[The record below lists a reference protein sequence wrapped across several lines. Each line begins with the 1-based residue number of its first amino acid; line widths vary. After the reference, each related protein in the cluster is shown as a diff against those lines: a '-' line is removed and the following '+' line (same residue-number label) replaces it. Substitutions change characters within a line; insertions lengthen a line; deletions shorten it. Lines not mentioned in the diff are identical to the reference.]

1 MELDMTKMLKTII
14 AATILVGGGTAAMA
28 SAFIGG
34 TVIMAPASD
43 PLNARAWPST
53 SSVVQRTYVNGDML
67 SLTGTCKNIVTNVT
81 FSIGTSSY
89 WKMKKPYVWCKIW
102 HEVPNGSGIYKIGW
116 VRGKYVHP

>member
-1 MELDMTKMLKTII
+1 MNRVFKTII
-14 AATILVGGGTAAMA
+14 VAAIIGGGSSTAIA

-34 TVIMAPASD
+34 TVINAPASN

-53 SSVVQRTYVNGDML
+53 ASAVQRTYVNGEML

-81 FSIGTSSY
+81 FSISSSSY

-102 HEVPNGSGIYKIGW
+102 HEVPDGSGIYKIGW
-116 VRGKYVHP
+116 VRGKFVHP

>member
-1 MELDMTKMLKTII
+1 MKKLS
-14 AATILVGGGTAAMA
+14 ATLLSAFALMAITAQIDPATA

-34 TVIMAPASD
+34 TVIMAPLSN

-53 SSVVQRTYVNGDML
+53 ASAVQRTYTNGTML
-67 SLTGTCKNIVTNVT
+67 SLTGTCKNISTNVS
-81 FSIGTSSY
+81 FSINYTSY
-89 WKMKKPYVWCKIW
+89 AAMAAPYVWCKIW

>member
-1 MELDMTKMLKTII
+1 MSKIMKSIM
-14 AATILVGGGTAAMA
+14 AATILVGASSVAIA

-81 FSIGTSSY
+81 FSINYTSY
-89 WKMKKPYVWCKIW
+89 WKMKKPNVWCKIW

>member
-1 MELDMTKMLKTII
+1 MKKLCGVLLSAVAVTSQI
-14 AATILVGGGTAAMA
+14 APALA
-28 SAFIGG
+28 SAFVGG

-53 SSVVQRTYVNGDML
+53 SSAVQRTYTNGDML
-67 SLTGTCKNIVTNVT
+67 SLTGTCKNIATNVS
-81 FSIGTSSY
+81 FNINYSSY

-116 VRGKYVHP
+116 VRGKFVHP